1 MEKRE
6 HEAVSHVKD
15 SMQIAEGA
23 LLEREEANIR
33 EQQLE
38 KQVGRL
44 RTSVTTVVREAGERT
59 KREVRHKRRPNCLH
73 FTLTQTQITLLR
85 EECNKNIDKM
95 GVEIHR
101 LEEVCITIMGR
112 AIFDITNCAPLHPCR
127 SLQSARPSWSAVR
140 GRRKWWRRS

>member
-1 MEKRE
+1 MENRE

-23 LLEREEANIR
+23 LLEREEANVR

-59 KREVRHKRRPNCLH
+59 KREVCGECPNCQH
-73 FTLTQTQITLLR
+73 
-85 EECNKNIDKM
+85 
-95 GVEIHR
+95 
-101 LEEVCITIMGR
+101 
-112 AIFDITNCAPLHPCR
+112 
-127 SLQSARPSWSAVR
+127 
-140 GRRKWWRRS
+140 